1 MMLDCCIIGAG
12 ASWLFLW
19 MHLPRDWN
27 KLILE
32 KNATPGTKILLSGK
46 GRCNFT
52 NLRASFKTYLWDQ
65 TERIHKI
72 LGQFWPQDMI
82 RFLDSFSIWS
92 KQEDNGRMLLE
103 SNKSKQLVDFLVQ
116 KNQENL
122 TQIQYSTSVS
132 QIQKTW
138 DFFTIS
144 TSQGSFQTKRVVIAT
159 WGMSFP
165 KVWGSDFIFQFAKD
179 HNLSYQSPAPA
190 LCGLNTKEDFSSLSW
205 SSVEAITKFFLDGKQ
220 VYQDDR
226 VVLFTHRGVSWPAIF
241 NTSLWLGYFDPNF
254 SKKAQIKI
262 TIPANQ
268 ITKRLLSYLKAPRG
282 LRTYTLTLTPT
293 SLRSYDESKVM
304 SWGLNFSEVDDN
316 FQLHK
321 FPWCYVLGEALNI
334 TGKTWGYNLQRCR
347 SSAFVCAKSF
357 KEG

>member
-1 MMLDCCIIGAG
+1 MLDCCIIGAG
-12 ASWLFLW
+12 ASGLFLW
-19 MHLPRDWN
+19 LHLPKEWK

-32 KNATPGTKILLSGK
+32 QNTSPGIKILLSWK

-65 TERIHKI
+65 TTRVHQV

-82 RFLDSFSIWS
+82 SFLDSFSIWS

-122 TQIQYSTSVS
+122 TQIQYLTSVS

-144 TSQGSFQTKRVVIAT
+144 TSQGSFQSKRVVIAT
-159 WGMSFP
+159 GGMSFP
-165 KVWGSDFIFQFAKD
+165 KVWGSDFVFQFAKD

-190 LCGLNTKEDFSSLSW
+190 LCGLNTKEELSSLSW
-205 SSVEAITKFFLDGKQ
+205 SSVEATTKLFLDGKQ

-241 NTSLWLGYFDPNF
+241 NASLWLGYFDPHF
-254 SKKAQIKI
+254 TKKAQIKI
-262 TIPANQ
+262 TIPGHQ

-282 LRTYTLTLTPT
+282 LRTYTLTLSPT

-304 SWGLNFSEVDDN
+304 SWGLNFAEVGDD

-321 FPWCYVLGEALNI
+321 LPGCYVLWEALNI

-347 SSAFVCAKSF
+347 SSAFVCAKSL

>member
-1 MMLDCCIIGAG
+1 MLDCCIIGAG
-12 ASWLFLW
+12 ASGLFLW
-19 MHLPRDWN
+19 LYLPKEWK

-32 KNATPGTKILLSGK
+32 QNTSPGIKILLSWK

-65 TERIHKI
+65 IERIHKI

-82 RFLDSFSIWS
+82 RFLDSFSIGS

-103 SNKSKQLVDFLVQ
+103 SNKSKQLVDFLIQ
-116 KNQENL
+116 KNQENQ
-122 TQIQYSTSVS
+122 TQIQYSTTVS

-138 DFFTIS
+138 DFFTII
-144 TSQGSFQTKRVVIAT
+144 TSQGSFQSKRVVIAT
-159 WGMSFP
+159 GGMSFP
-165 KVWGSDFIFQFAKD
+165 KVWGSDFVFQFAKD

-190 LCGLNTKEDFSSLSW
+190 LCGLNTKEALSSLSW
-205 SSVEAITKFFLDGKQ
+205 SSVEATTKLFLDGKQ

-268 ITKRLLSYLKAPRG
+268 ITKRLLAYLKAPRG
-282 LRTYTLTLTPT
+282 LRSYTMTLTPI
-293 SLRSYDESKVM
+293 SLRPYDESKVM
-304 SWGLNFSEVDDN
+304 SWGLNFAEVGDD

-321 FPWCYVLGEALNI
+321 LPGCYVLGEALNI

-347 SSAFVCAKSF
+347 SSAFVCAKSL

>member
-1 MMLDCCIIGAG
+1 MLDCCIIGAG
-12 ASWLFLW
+12 ASGLFLGL
-19 MHLPRDWN
+19 HLPKEWK

-32 KNATPGTKILLSGK
+32 QNSSPGIKILLSGK

-52 NLRASFKTYLWDQ
+52 NLRASFKTYLGDQ
-65 TERIHKI
+65 TARVHQV
-72 LGQFWPQDMI
+72 LGQFGPQDMI
-82 RFLDSFSIWS
+82 RFLDSFSIYS

-116 KNQENL
+116 KNQENQ

-132 QIQKTW
+132 QIQKTG

-144 TSQGSFQTKRVVIAT
+144 TSQGFFQTKRVVIAT
-159 WGMSFP
+159 GGMSFP
-165 KVWGSDFIFQFAKD
+165 KVGGSDFVFQFAKD
-179 HNLSYQSPAPA
+179 YNLSYQSPAPA
-190 LCGLNTKEDFSSLSW
+190 LCGLNTKEDLSSLSG
-205 SSVEAITKFFLDGKQ
+205 SSVEATTKLFLDGKQ

-226 VVLFTHRGVSWPAIF
+226 VVLFTHRGMSGPAVF
-241 NTSLWLGYFDPNF
+241 NTSLWLGYFDQNF

-262 TIPANQ
+262 TIPGHQ

-304 SWGLNFSEVDDN
+304 SGGLNFAEIGDD

-321 FPWCYVLGEALNI
+321 LPGCYVLGEALNI
-334 TGKTWGYNLQRCR
+334 TGKTGGYNLQRCR
-347 SSAFVCAKSF
+347 SSAFVCAKSL
-357 KEG
+357 KED